1 MRRLWLVVVGFIG
14 LGCPWWV
21 RAQVP
26 FFGGPSAFS
35 PEISVVNSGVLND
48 VQATVSAD
56 RKYVTLTMRPQNSQ
70 LLALR
75 EFSFNTPQAVGFVGG
90 VNFNIAGGIGETG
103 EFGAI
108 NPPVALGAPGRG
120 AALLHQRGMTRIVSR

>member
-1 MRRLWLVVVGFIG
+1 MRRLWLVVVALASG
-14 LGCPWWV
+14 LGCPLLA

-56 RKYVTLTMRPQNSQ
+56 RKYVTLTMRPQSSQ

-75 EFSFNTPQAVGFVGG
+75 EFSFNTPPAVGFVGG
-90 VNFNIAGGIGETG
+90 MNFGIAGG
-103 EFGAI
+103 
-108 NPPVALGAPGRG
+108 
-120 AALLHQRGMTRIVSR
+120 